1 MTFATVV
8 MMDLVGIKK
17 LPQLM
22 ALTFP
27 LIGALQ
33 LIVISTSGR
42 SKLLIL
48 FYSIEF
54 GKFKHVPLQLGSWNI
69 FFRMNT
75 IVLNI
80 ISIVNLL
87 TE

>member
-42 SKLLIL
+42 SKLLICIL
-48 FYSIEF
+48 FYSIDF
-54 GKFKHVPLQLGSWNI
+54 SKFKHVPVQLASWNT
-69 FFRMNT
+69 FFRMN
-75 IVLNI
+75 
-80 ISIVNLL
+80 
-87 TE
+87 